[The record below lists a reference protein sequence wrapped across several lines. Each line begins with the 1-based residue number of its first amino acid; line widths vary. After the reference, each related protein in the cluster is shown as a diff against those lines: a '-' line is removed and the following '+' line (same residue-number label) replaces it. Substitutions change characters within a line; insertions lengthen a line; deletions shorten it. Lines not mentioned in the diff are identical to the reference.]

1 MKVQLVA
8 SDFGNVV
15 REVDEQLGQAAL
27 SCGIVAENGGEGGVA
42 EGLRKTLAKG
52 FAGAS
57 VIA

>member
-27 SCGIVAENGGEGGVA
+27 GCGIVAENRREGGVA
-42 EGLRKTLAKG
+42 EGLG
-52 FAGAS
+52 
-57 VIA
+57 